1 MINLTYDA
9 SILVQFL
16 RQSNS
21 VVPHRLGNLMRHLA
35 VDVSQDVR
43 AFVSGDEGAHHRPVS
58 TTRSSK
64 RIGSVSTFSR
74 PPPLGVSR

>member
-21 VVPHRLGNLMRHLA
+21 HRLGNLMRHLA